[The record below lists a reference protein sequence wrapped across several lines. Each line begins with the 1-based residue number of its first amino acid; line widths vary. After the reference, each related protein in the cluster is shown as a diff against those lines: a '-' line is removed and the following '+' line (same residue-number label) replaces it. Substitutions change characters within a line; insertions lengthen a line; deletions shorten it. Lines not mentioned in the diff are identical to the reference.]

1 MDKKLEHIS
10 DTLNVIK
17 ELIENLPDHNKNTEV
32 VSEIRINEELKRL
45 REEYETGLKIISH
58 TNEIKWKI
66 IAICS
71 GVFSLFAIFVAPQ
84 QILKPYVKNYID
96 TNLTEPK
103 LQEAANNITEN
114 KMEEFV
120 TNKLKP
126 LDSKIGSLTA
136 YIDDIKHDIT
146 KKQKRINNK
155 QVLLSELLKIQKL
168 TNSCKAG
175 TPDSYANYNE
185 LKILAGKKS
194 SFQPFAN
201 AAIGDIF
208 FYFDAEKNIKGRTL
222 LETTT
227 GKPIIYSVDEVID
240 IYYNENPVLN
250 FPEAAINTLAILQ
263 RDTAVH
269 DICDSIYKEQN
280 LRVIARMIRALCI
293 LTDEYFETLDIN
305 KVKTWWE
312 NDTNKEKYKSYY
324 KGLLEA
330 RALEKRPSFGSNEN
344 DYKQV
349 VSLLKQTT
357 KADTNALYSKCLLG
371 YYYTLL
377 KDFVNAKKEFDEVEP
392 LGNNNYRWFFFYKAV
407 FILLQEN
414 PDIDAAIASLNRAM
428 QISPI
433 FETIIKSSPVFK
445 NLLENP
451 QLKFPSNKK

>member
-1 MDKKLEHIS
+1 MKDTILQIIGLIIIITPISITIWSFIRSKPYAKPMLLVSVISVFIGLPLIIINRITEITVGRVGTIKTATKQVTSDAKEVSKLKERIVSQGATIDLVAQNSIDAKNLSTEAKSLYEEIS
-10 DTLNVIK
+10 NKNILADK
-17 ELIENLPDHNKNTEV
+17 ELKNISNKILPL
-32 VSEIRINEELKRL
+32 ELKA
-45 REEYETGLKIISH
+45 K
-58 TNEIKWKI
+58 
-66 IAICS
+66 
-71 GVFSLFAIFVAPQ
+71 SLSTLIRKMRKELLP
-84 QILKPYVKNYID
+84 
-96 TNLTEPK
+96 
-103 LQEAANNITEN
+103 LQEI
-114 KMEEFV
+114 
-120 TNKLKP
+120 
-126 LDSKIGSLTA
+126 
-136 YIDDIKHDIT
+136 
-146 KKQKRINNK
+146 
-155 QVLLSELLKIQKL
+155 LKIQQM
-168 TNSCKAG
+168 TTAAKAG
-175 TPDSYANYNE
+175 SRKDYEE
-185 LKILAGKKS
+185 LNKISTKDPRIQTYVKASL
-194 SFQPFAN
+194 N
-201 AAIGDIF
+201 DIF

-240 IYYNENPVLN
+240 IYYNADPVLN
-250 FPEAAINTLAILQ
+250 LPEAAINTLAILQ

-305 KVKTWWE
+305 KVKIWWE

-330 RALEKRPSFGSNEN
+330 RALERRPSFGSNEN

-357 KADTNALYSKCLLG
+357 EADTNALYSKCLLG

-392 LGNNNYRWFFFYKAV
+392 LGNNNYHWFFFYKAV

-414 PDIDAAIASLNRAM
+414 PDIDAAIASLNREM
-428 QISPI
+428 EISPTV
-433 FETIIKSSPVFK
+433 ETIIKSSPVFK